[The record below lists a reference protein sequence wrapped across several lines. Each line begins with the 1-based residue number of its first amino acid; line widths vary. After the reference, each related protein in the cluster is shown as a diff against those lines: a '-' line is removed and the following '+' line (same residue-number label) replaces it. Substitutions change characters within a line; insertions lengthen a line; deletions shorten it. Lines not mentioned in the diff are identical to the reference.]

1 MGQHLLCLP
10 APTLPTFRAFLYGCE
25 KLLSWTSP
33 PPSAANSGS
42 VSRRSARISGPMR
55 LGSISQRREP
65 GSHCPPARSVA
76 ERSSLGRERPPA
88 DQGGRIGRVRSARD
102 PCWASA
108 PVRRDCRSFRPPA
121 PSGGLC
127 LTLCHV
133 YQGRPPSCFAKT
145 IEKKVKVCKQTCCN
159 PSDWPVATRR
169 LARRS
174 QRAAPSSLPARTR
187 FHCGTESATAT
198 SPRLWAPRA
207 RLFYQRDMAS
217 CPQAPDCLQC
227 SPSIAAERAPG
238 ATNLIAMEQ
247 WMPSSTLT
255 CETPSPRG
263 TPSGQNAWTPSVSI
277 CDHGQAEALSERG
290 DDGKKNIKHMVVKV
304 HALTDRMGQ
313 MRRQTQRCSAY
324 SKGATP
330 RLSSTG
336 RRVLS
341 ARSPDRSCVVLK
353 CRCPSGPTLFDP
365 DRCPNGE

>member
-1 MGQHLLCLP
+1 MYTKAAPLP
-10 APTLPTFRAFLYGCE
+10 ALR
-25 KLLSWTSP
+25 K
-33 PPSAANSGS
+33 PSRRKSRS
-42 VSRRSARISGPMR
+42 VS
-55 LGSISQRREP
+55 
-65 GSHCPPARSVA
+65 
-76 ERSSLGRERPPA
+76 
-88 DQGGRIGRVRSARD
+88 
-102 PCWASA
+102 
-108 PVRRDCRSFRPPA
+108 
-121 PSGGLC
+121 
-127 LTLCHV
+127 
-133 YQGRPPSCFAKT
+133 K
-145 IEKKVKVCKQTCCN
+145 
-159 PSDWPVATRR
+159 PVAIRPTGLSPHRR

-174 QRAAPSSLPARTR
+174 QRRRRHPCRPGRVFTVARS
-187 FHCGTESATAT
+187 SATAT

-217 CPQAPDCLQC
+217 ICPQAPDCLQC
-227 SPSIAAERAPG
+227 STSIAAERAPG

-330 RLSSTG
+330 RLRPLEEGCCRRVRLTGAVWYSSAAVHQG
-336 RRVLS
+336 RRCSILIGALTES
-341 ARSPDRSCVVLK
+341 SHA
-353 CRCPSGPTLFDP
+353 FIAAW
-365 DRCPNGE
+365 N

>member
-1 MGQHLLCLP
+1 MAARNCFPGLRHLHRPRTADRCRVAARGSAGRCAWAQSANGESQ
-10 APTLPTFRAFLYGCE
+10 APIAR
-25 KLLSWTSP
+25 LLG
-33 PPSAANSGS
+33 A
-42 VSRRSARISGPMR
+42 
-55 LGSISQRREP
+55 L
-65 GSHCPPARSVA
+65 A

-159 PSDWPVATRR
+159 PSDWPVATSKACAA
-169 LARRS
+169 LS
-174 QRAAPSSLPARTR
+174 KAAPSSLPARTR
-187 FHCGTESATAT
+187 FHCGTKSATAT

-217 CPQAPDCLQC
+217 ICPQAPDCLQC
-227 SPSIAAERAPG
+227 STSIAAERAPG

-330 RLSSTG
+330 RLRPLEEGCCRRVRLTGAVWYSSAAVHQG
-336 RRVLS
+336 RRCSILIGALTES
-341 ARSPDRSCVVLK
+341 SHA
-353 CRCPSGPTLFDP
+353 FIAAW
-365 DRCPNGE
+365 N